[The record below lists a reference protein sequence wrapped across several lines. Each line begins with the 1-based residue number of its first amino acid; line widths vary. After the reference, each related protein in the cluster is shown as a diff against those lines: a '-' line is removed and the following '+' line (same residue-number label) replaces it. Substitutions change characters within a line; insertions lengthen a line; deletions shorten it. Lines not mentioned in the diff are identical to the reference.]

1 MGGGPA
7 DGRYTKGLF
16 RGSRLRLPYLVGT
29 LRSRACSQ
37 FRVVAPQTR
46 LFPVVVLA
54 CWNDRCLGSDD
65 DSGQPASTC
74 GQERLK
80 KAKAA
85 QENDLPISSSSP
97 RTPALR
103 RPPCRFYA

>member
-37 FRVVAPQTR
+37 FCVVAYQTR

-54 CWNDRCLGSDD
+54 CWNCRCLGSDD
-65 DSGQPASTC
+65 GSGQPASTC
-74 GQERLK
+74 GQERLRS
-80 KAKAA
+80 ALAVSVWCPA
-85 QENDLPISSSSP
+85 IQRRSWCHQLP
-97 RTPALR
+97 TPAF
-103 RPPCRFYA
+103 CCE